1 VKRLIINADDFG
13 LTGGVNRAIR
23 EAHELGILTSATL
36 MANGTAFEDA
46 VQVSRCLPQLSV
58 GCHVVLVDGSP
69 VLEPARVPSLLQGE
83 SLKFQPGLGRFAILS
98 LCGRLNEDQIE
109 AEATAQ
115 IRKLQA
121 AGLRVSHLD
130 THKHTHIF
138 PQVLGPLLRA
148 AKNCNVRAIRNAFE
162 PVRISLFA
170 ERPSLWK
177 RLSQVK
183 LLRSFANTFHK
194 SVKEAGMVCP
204 DGALSI
210 AATGALDEQLFRALL
225 ENLPDG
231 TWEFVS
237 HPGYNDAELQ
247 AVGTRLKESRAQELN
262 ILTSAAARD
271 IVRSCEIELIS
282 YRDLAL
288 N

>member
-13 LTGGVNRAIR
+13 LTAGVNRGIS
-23 EAHELGILTSATL
+23 EANEKGILTSVTL
-36 MANGTAFEDA
+36 MANGAGFEDA
-46 VQVSRCLPQLSV
+46 VQISRTTPRLSI

-69 VLEPARVPSLLQGE
+69 LLNPARVRSLLQGE
-83 SLKFQPGLGRFAILS
+83 CLKFRQSLSEFAILS
-98 LCGRLNEDQIE
+98 LGGRLNADEIE

-115 IRKLQA
+115 IRKLQS
-121 AGLRVSHLD
+121 AGIAVSHID

-138 PQVLGPLLRA
+138 PNVLRPLLRA
-148 AKNCNVRAIRNAFE
+148 AKACGVRAVRNPFE
-162 PVRISLFA
+162 SVRVSLLA

-177 RLSQVK
+177 RLAQVK
-183 LLRSFANTFHK
+183 LLRALAKTFYK
-194 SVKEAGMVCP
+194 AVKDAGMISP
-204 DGALSI
+204 DGALGI
-210 AATGALDEQLFRALL
+210 AATGALNEKLFRALI

-247 AVGTRLKESRAQELN
+247 TVGTRLRESRVQELH
-262 ILTSAAARD
+262 ILTSVAARD
-271 IVRSCEIELIS
+271 ILVSNNIELIS
-282 YRDLAL
+282 YRELTQ